1 MLLADPCSRSL
12 SLSPCAAVV
21 RKKYDG
27 VFRSVL
33 QSELSGPMS
42 EAGSVSE
49 AGARKLLQRSKIS
62 EAELDRVLELADLDR
77 DGRLTLD
84 EFAIAMHLV
93 TKRTAG
99 EPLPE
104 ILPTSMRPA
113 SAFLAP
119 PLPSPPTRRRGATVP
134 TPSRT
139 PGRAGAEASTSSPY
153 SAGSVGSSLAV
164 SFAQD
169 LAADVFSSADPS
181 FLDAATLR
189 ADRAAERA
197 ARDALERASSSELQ
211 LQAREL
217 EERVRELG
225 EAKGALQAVSVH
237 VVARHREAEELKLRI
252 AATEQQRAAVAKEHE
267 WCMRR
272 LASLRGQCESYAG
285 TLREKQHELH
295 SATQELEALAREVT
309 AVQTRMASQLDEA
322 HALNRA
328 LITAREEVRA
338 LKQSQALLL
347 QQAHVE
353 SKQVAP
359 LHLEFVQLTAE
370 IGVLQQQ
377 MDATVANDLGAD
389 GRPTAPAVEYRE
401 LQQQVGEARRQRQ
414 LLEEELMDSRSNRTK
429 QKASVESTRLD
440 AMRREL
446 GALQVES
453 ARARQTA
460 TVLRTT
466 PTASKLTKLALL
478 DETLMVPPVT
488 AASAVNAASP
498 PVNATNFVPPPALSG
513 YAPPPALGGRAPP
526 PAPASAAFSSQSPGQ
541 SPVSF
546 SPAMTL
552 AQSAAGSPDTGL
564 NNLSSAWSA
573 QPPGPPTREPTFEA
587 QPFRP
592 PPFTPSSDPKRAWH
606 GVIGSVQASRAWH
619 GVEIGS
625 VQASRPPEPSSK
637 PDKPTRRRQD
647 KAPNQV
653 GVLAFQ
659 SSTGDSSPVGGAPS
673 LRPPPGRG
681 VTMPT
686 PKKLNPFVTDRTTSC
701 SDLPA
706 FADAEPSAPAKPPA
720 TPSLVA
726 PPLPRQVAIVAKTPP
741 SKASPTLADVAS
753 VVAAKLP
760 APPLRSLSAS
770 PLKEAFGDGDG
781 GFGSTDGGFDGGDG
795 GFGSTDGGFG
805 GGDGGFGS
813 TDGGFGGGDSGF
825 DAAPGGFAADV
836 PASFGDAAGAADGG
850 FGGDGDGDGGFG
862 STDGGFGD
870 GDGGFGSTDGGFGD
884 GDGGFGSTDGGFGDG
899 DGGFGSTDGGF
910 GGGDSGFGGDHSGFD
925 AASGGFSVAPAS
937 FGDAAGAADG
947 GFDGGNGGFGGGDS
961 GFVVGN
967 SGFGSADSGFGAA
980 SGGFGDAPASF
991 SGGDSGFSG
1000 GDSGFGDA
1008 PASFGASNSGFGG
1021 GFGSGGFGG
1030 GGFDE
1035 PPPAP
1040 PPPPPP
1046 APPAPPPA
1054 PPPSAAPAQAAP
1066 DMSSSIMIGLT
1077 ELKLAPEKLGLL
1089 GSHRGVAIMIDVPG
1103 MVGETPPTLKAA
1115 MDETGR
1121 ASFRFGRAFSVA
1133 DRARREELA
1142 RVLRMDEKESMV
1154 EMVAFALDGPYPD
1167 GEPGDDFGVASI
1179 SLRKLLRSGADHAL
1193 GPIQFVS
1200 VLDGKMIGQLT
1211 CAVTAVQALSTIEAE
1226 RGGRDRA
1233 ATLPPPAAPAA
1244 PPQGQQQSSSYTF
1257 GEGPLGLALS
1267 DFLDSVVVSNEPAP
1281 GSQAHTNG
1289 VTKLMILVG
1298 VNFENVRGLPKDACI
1313 DKIKAC
1319 GRPLTLQFLPPPG
1332 ESGAVVTPAAC
1343 ALAPTTAPSPA
1354 PPAPSPSSNAG
1365 GKAKTMNGRPVKP
1378 SPYKYKKELE
1388 ELVGMGFSDTAACQ
1402 RALDATNGN
1411 VDAAINK
1418 LVG

>member
-49 AGARKLLQRSKIS
+49 AGARKLLQRSKIP

-197 ARDALERASSSELQ
+197 ARDASERASSSELQ

-466 PTASKLTKLALL
+466 PTASKLTKPALL
-478 DETLMVPPVT
+478 DEALMVPPVT

-573 QPPGPPTREPTFEA
+573 QPPGPPTREPTFQA

-592 PPFTPSSDPKRAWH
+592 PSFTPSSDPKRAWH

-653 GVLAFQ
+653 GVLTFQ

-686 PKKLNPFVTDRTTSC
+686 PKKLIPFVTDRTTSC

-706 FADAEPSAPAKPPA
+706 FAAAEPSAPAERPA

-770 PLKEAFGDGDG
+770 PLTEAFGDGDG

-805 GGDGGFGS
+805 GGDGGFG
-813 TDGGFGGGDSGF
+813 
-825 DAAPGGFAADV
+825 
-836 PASFGDAAGAADGG
+836 
-850 FGGDGDGDGGFG
+850 G
-862 STDGGFGD
+862 S
-870 GDGGFGSTDGGFGD
+870 
-884 GDGGFGSTDGGFGDG
+884 
-899 DGGFGSTDGGF
+899 DGGF
-910 GGGDSGFGGDHSGFD
+910 GGGDSGFGGDDSGFD

-947 GFDGGNGGFGGGDS
+947 GFDGGNGGFGGGES

-1211 CAVTAVQALSTIEAE
+1211 CAVTAVQALSAIEAE

-1354 PPAPSPSSNAG
+1354 PPAPSPSSNAA

-1378 SPYKYKKELE
+1378 SSYKYKKELE

>member
-466 PTASKLTKLALL
+466 PTASKLTKPALM

-573 QPPGPPTREPTFEA
+573 QPPGPPTREPTFQA

-805 GGDGGFGS
+805 
-813 TDGGFGGGDSGF
+813 
-825 DAAPGGFAADV
+825 
-836 PASFGDAAGAADGG
+836 
-850 FGGDGDGDGGFG
+850 
-862 STDGGFGD
+862 
-870 GDGGFGSTDGGFGD
+870 
-884 GDGGFGSTDGGFGDG
+884 DG

-1040 PPPPPP
+1040 PPPPPPAPPAQPAQPAPP

-1211 CAVTAVQALSTIEAE
+1211 CAVTAVQALSAIEAE